1 MTDWAFVEDSN
12 ITPLSVRHFAISC
25 MKKWIIKGYE
35 KHAES
40 YRENVKTAYTFNV
53 DGCDITCSEEDFSQ
67 EKEKIEKYYE
77 KNKWKNILADKFV
90 KIYGLIAI
98 AGILLLVIMGVQLA
112 KGSFSPIALTAGI
125 LLVLLGVFMFW
136 RQSVSMA
143 EQLKEKQRLSIQR
156 FQHALE
162 ELGQWRVLYEAEDAK
177 FADLEAALMQF
188 GNVEN

>member
-1 MTDWAFVEDSN
+1 MMNF
-12 ITPLSVRHFAISC
+12 
-25 MKKWIIKGYE
+25 
-35 KHAES
+35 
-40 YRENVKTAYTFNV
+40 YT
-53 DGCDITCSEEDFSQ
+53 
-67 EKEKIEKYYE
+67 
-77 KNKWKNILADKFV
+77 KNKWKNIIADKFV

-136 RQSVSMA
+136 RQSVAMA

-156 FQHALE
+156 FQYALE
-162 ELGQWRVLYEAEDAK
+162 ELGQWRALYEAEDAK
-177 FADLEAALMQF
+177 FADLESALMQF